1 MKTETRQELFDY
13 MDQEYDISLL
23 ETGMEELENIIAKE
37 YREVLEDLIRTNMV
51 EVNDDGE
58 PKATI
63 IEVAKIWERA
73 RDLLIK

>member
-63 IEVAKIWERA
+63 LEVAKIWERA
-73 RDLLIK
+73 RDLII